1 MALVR
6 RGSKDRR
13 KGRRPAQG
21 ALFKRKRVCRFTAE
35 GVDWIDYKDI
45 DVLKDF
51 ISDTGK
57 IMPARITGTRARYQ
71 RQLSVAISRARFL
84 ALLPYTDRH

>member
-1 MALVR
+1 MQLPDGG
-6 RGSKDRR
+6 GSITILAVTTLNQGDITHAIPDNTGYITEGQLFLRKD
-13 KGRRPAQG
+13 
-21 ALFKRKRVCRFTAE
+21 
-35 GVDWIDYKDI
+35 
-45 DVLKDF
+45 
-51 ISDTGK
+51 SDTGK